1 MTMDDDGGAPM
12 SCPTRRARGFGLLT
26 VLALTLIS
34 GGALA
39 AGVSASGGCGAEDSR
54 LLWRS
59 GQHNAWFKY
68 HVPLQLDF
76 QIKANEAGSSL
87 TGGLGYHWANRCL
100 RSSQGPDGVA
110 PPRELLWLMPGVIW
124 IGNEPFFL
132 MNLLVVPTVA
142 LWKDRLRFGYTGQVA
157 TLPSTRINSWLYSSH
172 GLHASIGASA
182 GRKIFSFRAGT
193 LLQGGFS
200 HPTYDDIYATWLSG
214 LQMVFADRVQAYVIV
229 TADFAASSTGLSSW
243 YLDYRPRYQGAEV
256 GLGVKLETAGDRWT
270 LAGFADFDHIQP
282 AAGVRV
288 ARRHAGLRVFVSA
301 GASSW
306 NSEFF
311 ESDADFFVFAGIRHE
326 FDDRSSDASPFIQ
339 TRVTADYGNMN
350 LGSSPEFT
358 VLGRDDLALI
368 EAGAQREAAVALLG
382 SGSFEE
388 LSARYVEKDA
398 ASALAAASYFGRVLA
413 DVGYAYDV
421 VDKMFG
427 LGFYDPAV
435 EDMASRDYEDI
446 FSYLQRYVQ
455 HHEAHGSFADLPA
468 DLEDG
473 VAICAGIHEFVAEFL
488 RRQGMRAYAV
498 SVNTKK
504 TGHVVTLAF
513 HEGEAVI
520 LDYGAR
526 LTARS
531 GSLDEAL
538 RLYSRHEGSPIFQS
552 QIFGPEGR
560 YLGTYTTAEG
570 RLLHKTFRVDPAT
583 TMKRRVLDIW

>member
-1 MTMDDDGGAPM
+1 M
-12 SCPTRRARGFGLLT
+12 RRH
-26 VLALTLIS
+26 
-34 GGALA
+34 ALA
-39 AGVSASGGCGAEDSR
+39 ALLLLLFFVAVTSAHAARGSADAR
-54 LLWRS
+54 LLHEA
-59 GQHNAWFKY
+59 GQGNLWFKY
-68 HVPLQLDF
+68 HVPLQLDL

-87 TGGLGYHWANRCL
+87 TGGLGYHWANRGL
-100 RSSQGPDGVA
+100 KVTQGPEGID
-110 PPRELLWLMPGVIW
+110 PPRELVWFMPGVIW
-124 IGNEPFFL
+124 IGNEPHFL
-132 MNLLVVPTVA
+132 TNLLLVPTLE
-142 LWKDRLRFGYTGQVA
+142 LWKDRVRLGYTGNVA
-157 TLPSTRINSWLYSSH
+157 ALPSERINSWLYSSH
-172 GLHASIGASA
+172 GLHASFGMSA
-182 GRKIFSFRAGT
+182 GRRVFDFRVGT
-193 LLQGGFS
+193 LLQGGLS
-200 HPTYDDIYATWLSG
+200 HPAYDDLYATWLSG
-214 LQMVFADRVQAYVIV
+214 LQMVFADLVQAYVIV
-229 TADFAASSTGLSSW
+229 TTDFAASSTGQSSW

-256 GLGVKLETAGDRWT
+256 GLGVKLERAGDRWT

-282 AAGVRV
+282 AAGLRV
-288 ARRHAGLRVFVSA
+288 GRRYAGLDVFVSA

-311 ESDADFFVFAGIRHE
+311 EADADFFVFAGLRHE

-358 VLGRDDLALI
+358 AQGRDDLALI
-368 EAGAQREAAVALLG
+368 EAEAQREAAVALLD
-382 SGSFEE
+382 SASFEE
-388 LSARYVEKDA
+388 LSARYVEQDA
-398 ASALAAASYFGRVLA
+398 AQALAAASYFGRVLA

-446 FSYLQRYVQ
+446 FRYLQRYVQ
-455 HHEAHGSFADLPA
+455 HHETHGSFAGLPA

-513 HEGEAVI
+513 HDGEAII

-538 RLYSRHEGSPIFQS
+538 RLYSRYEGAPIFQS
-552 QIFGPEGR
+552 QIFGEEGR

-570 RLLHKTFRVDPAT
+570 RLLHRTFRVDPAT